1 MAPSYSL
8 GDVGGTAENLT
19 VSVSHGTLNFTST
32 TGLTVTGNNSASVNL
47 IGSLTNINNALA
59 DLYYYPTTTSV
70 GTDTLNF
77 ADTDTTDSLNASA
90 SMSITIT
97 GFSVTAPASES
108 VTENTSLTFSAA
120 NGNQITLVD
129 NYPGNTSDSLQV
141 SVANGTLTLGST
153 TGLTSTA
160 GANGSSSFTV
170 DGAIGNLNA
179 ALNGVTYQPNANY
192 TGSDSLALLLTDDL
206 TALSTCR
213 ATSR

>member
-1 MAPSYSL
+1 MLSTHATIPENTNLPPGVLAPSYSL

-19 VSVSHGTLNFTST
+19 VSVSHGAANFTST
-32 TGLTVTGNNSASVNL
+32 TGLTVTGPNSASVNL
-47 IGSLTNINNALA
+47 VGSLTNINNALA
-59 DLYYYPTTTSV
+59 DLYYYPTTNYV

-97 GFSVTAPASES
+97 GFSVTAPASAS

-153 TGLTSTA
+153 A
-160 GANGSSSFTV
+160 GV
-170 DGAIGNLNA
+170 DLYGGRQRFEFVH
-179 ALNGVTYQPNANY
+179 GGRGDPQP
-192 TGSDSLALLLTDDL
+192 
-206 TALSTCR
+206 
-213 ATSR
+213 